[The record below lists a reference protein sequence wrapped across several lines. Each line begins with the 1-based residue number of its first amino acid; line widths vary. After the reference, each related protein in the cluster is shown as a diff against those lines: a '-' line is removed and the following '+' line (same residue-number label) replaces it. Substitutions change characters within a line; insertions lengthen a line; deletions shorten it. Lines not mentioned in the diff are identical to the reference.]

1 MNFRQFAF
9 NNVKRNLR
17 AYSAYF
23 LSCAFAV
30 MIFFSYALLIYHPN
44 LTKSELGQTTQIMM
58 KGATYVIFVF
68 SFLFVLYSISAFLK
82 SRNKEFGIL
91 TILGAKRKQIN
102 RLIFLENIL
111 IGLGAII
118 TGIVLGLA
126 CAKLLLLYGTE
137 IIEVKLPFY
146 FPITAIG
153 LTVGVF
159 LALYLVISFF
169 TLFFVRQ
176 KKALE
181 LLMGTNKPKKEPRAH
196 ILLVLL
202 SIGFITTAFSLLSKK
217 IDTFDDLLWPISLGI
232 VGMYFFFTQLSV
244 YVLRLLK
251 RYRSFFW
258 RGTRMLWISEMAYK
272 LRDNARM
279 FFMVAIVITVASIA
293 ATFVY
298 ALGYEARDGYKE
310 TPLAINFSSNPPDDF
325 KVYTEGEYKKWESNT
340 KKIDQ
345 ELEKAGLQYDKVVFR
360 SIVPYISKE
369 DLNILD
375 LEIIKESEYRAV
387 ATLFGTKAPSKL
399 QSGEA
404 IFVDS
409 KLEESKFKPLG
420 QELGQYDLKIVQ
432 QIDKR
437 FNSVVSLVVVSDETF
452 KRLQGNLNKKPKVE
466 GREHVSAFYSIPS
479 WSNQGFPSPDSK
491 EGKLS
496 KKLEEFFQ
504 LDRGINGIVET
515 RAGVYLKIQETRSMF
530 SFVGIF
536 TVAVF
541 SIAIASFLYFKLY
554 TDLNQD
560 QRIYHMLSKIGL
572 SVREMRRT
580 CTIQIAMLFF
590 IPTVIAGLVTIS
602 VMQILK
608 SQIAD
613 IIEGQNMLPASL
625 ITIAGFLA
633 VQLIYFLIVRM
644 LYLRQ
649 VDRVMVESMNA

>member
-23 LSCAFAV
+23 LSSAFAV

-58 KGATYVIFVF
+58 KGAAYVIFVF

-82 SRNKEFGIL
+82 SRNKEFGTL

-111 IGLGAII
+111 IGLGAIV
-118 TGIVLGLA
+118 TGIICGLA
-126 CAKLLLLYGTE
+126 CAKLLLLYGAE
-137 IIEVKLPFY
+137 VIEVKLPFY

-153 LTVGVF
+153 ITVGVF
-159 LALYLVISFF
+159 LLLYLVISFF

-176 KKALE
+176 TKALE

-202 SIGFITTAFSLLSKK
+202 SIGLITTAFYLLTKK
-217 IDTFDDLLWPISLGI
+217 IDTFDALLWPASLGI
-232 VGMYFFFTQLSV
+232 VGIYFFFTQLSV
-244 YVLRLLK
+244 YVIRLLK
-251 RYRSFFW
+251 RSRSFFW
-258 RGTRMLWISEMAYK
+258 RGTRMLWISEMAFK

-279 FFMVAIVITVASIA
+279 FFMVTIVITVASIA

-310 TPLAINFSSNPPDDF
+310 TPLSINHSNNPPDDF
-325 KVYTEGEYKKWESNT
+325 KIYTEGEYTKWESNT

-345 ELEKAGLQYDKVVFR
+345 ELEKAGLKYKKVVFR
-360 SIVPYISKE
+360 SIIPYISKE

-375 LEIIKESEYRAV
+375 LEIVKESEYLAV
-387 ATLFGTKAPSKL
+387 ATLFGAKASTRL

-404 IFVDS
+404 IFIDS
-409 KLEESKFKPLG
+409 KLDQSKFKSLE
-420 QELGQYDLKIVQ
+420 QELAQYDLKIVQ

-437 FNSVVSLVVVSDETF
+437 LNSVYSLVVVSDETF
-452 KRLQGNLNKKPKVE
+452 KRLQGNLIKKKKGE
-466 GREHVSAFYSIPS
+466 GREHLSAFYSIPQ
-479 WSNQGFPSPDSK
+479 WSNQGFPSTSSK

-496 KKLEEFFQ
+496 KKLEELFQ
-504 LDRGINGIVET
+504 LDRGINGITET

-536 TVAVF
+536 MVAVF
-541 SIAIASFLYFKLY
+541 SIATASFLYFKLY

-560 QRIYHMLSKIGL
+560 QRIYYMLSKIGL
-572 SVREMRRT
+572 SAREMRRT

-590 IPTVIAGLVTIS
+590 IPTVIAGIITIS

-608 SQIAD
+608 KQIAD
-613 IIEGQNMLPASL
+613 IIEDQNMLPASL
-625 ITIAGFLA
+625 ITIVGFLV
-633 VQLIYFLIVRM
+633 VQFIYFLIVRM
-644 LYLRQ
+644 LYLKQ
-649 VDRVMVESMNA
+649 VDKVMVESMHS